1 MRVRVFRVRIPAI
14 STIGY
19 GYGID
24 VETGQQIRFCGDQRP
39 LRELGDALRHASEPP
54 EAEVEPWQIL

>member
-19 GYGID
+19 GEGIET
-24 VETGQQIRFCGDQRP
+24 ETGQQIRFYGDQRP
-39 LRELGDALRHASEPP
+39 LRDLGEALRCASELP